1 MVQNPASDAGF
12 FYVFALWMQDVF
24 RIINAVPCAGHGRRL
39 EERSVKKTIIGLAGV
54 VMAAAIGAPAV
65 AVAQNYP
72 AKTVRVVIPWPP
84 GGTNDIVGRIVSQ
97 KLSETMGQQF
107 VVDNRGGAAGSIGA
121 DVVAKAPA
129 DGYTIMVHSAT
140 HLGNAH
146 LYGKKLAYDTLKD
159 FTGISLLSAQP
170 GALTAHPSLPVKTTQ
185 DFLKLA
191 RARPGE
197 ILYSSSGNG
206 SAPHLQMALLMSMAK
221 LKLIHVPYKGGAP
234 QITALVAGE
243 AQVSFATIGTVINQ
257 IRQNRLRA
265 LAVGSAQRARALPD
279 VPTISESGVPGYEM
293 APWIAM
299 FAPAGTPKP
308 IIDRLNAEVSKILRM
323 PDVVKKLE
331 AQVLDPWPSSVDEF
345 GARIKADYE
354 KYGTLIKM
362 TGAKVE

>member
-1 MVQNPASDAGF
+1 M
-12 FYVFALWMQDVF
+12 
-24 RIINAVPCAGHGRRL
+24 
-39 EERSVKKTIIGLAGV
+39 KKTIIGLAGV

-84 GGTNDIVGRIVSQ
+84 GGTNDIVGRIVAQ
-97 KLSETMGQQF
+97 KLGETMGQQF

-129 DGYTIMVHSAT
+129 DGYTLMVHSAT

-191 RARPGE
+191 RSRPGE

-265 LAVGSAQRARALPD
+265 IAVGSAQRARTLPD